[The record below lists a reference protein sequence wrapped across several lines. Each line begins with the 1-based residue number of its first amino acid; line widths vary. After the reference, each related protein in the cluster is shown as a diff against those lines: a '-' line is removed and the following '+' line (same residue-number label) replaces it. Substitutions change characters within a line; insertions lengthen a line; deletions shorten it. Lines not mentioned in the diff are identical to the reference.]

1 LEKQEKSIIARSCA
15 KVEYRVISSAACE
28 LIWLKHLLAYFGFL
42 GVTIMILFC
51 DNQAVIHIASNL
63 VFHEH
68 TKHIEVDYHY
78 IRQQVQAKLIQP
90 QYVRSHDK
98 LVDVITKALL
108 STQFHRLLSKLGST
122 NPLDPA

>member
-78 IRQQVQAKLIQP
+78 IRQA
-90 QYVRSHDK
+90 K